1 VPSPVAL
8 ETDDRSFWEPK
19 GYLSVSRRTSNGYAL
34 CDQYRQMVEEL
45 ESAITSYTK
54 NLDNWSFTW
63 KSKIAKNGECG
74 SSLTRAVFHLIEA
87 TEALKASQ
95 AGVAADLRANVVG
108 EMKKWQKGNYRKNLV
123 GKVKEATDIEAGFDA
138 SQAPWIKLLKKLY
151 KSKQRYYDLSKKIIN
166 MKHQESI
173 ARHDTSKA
181 RMISKKCG
189 SKSGN

>member
-1 VPSPVAL
+1 MILFSH
-8 ETDDRSFWEPK
+8 S
-19 GYLSVSRRTSNGYAL
+19 
-34 CDQYRQMVEEL
+34 
-45 ESAITSYTK
+45 
-54 NLDNWSFTW
+54 
-63 KSKIAKNGECG
+63 AKNGECG

-151 KSKQRYYDLSKKIIN
+151 KSKQRYYDLSKKVLVTIAARGDSEGQDLSGWLCRLLTNETGCRIIVGL
-166 MKHQESI
+166 MRASY
-173 ARHDTSKA
+173 
-181 RMISKKCG
+181 
-189 SKSGN
+189 